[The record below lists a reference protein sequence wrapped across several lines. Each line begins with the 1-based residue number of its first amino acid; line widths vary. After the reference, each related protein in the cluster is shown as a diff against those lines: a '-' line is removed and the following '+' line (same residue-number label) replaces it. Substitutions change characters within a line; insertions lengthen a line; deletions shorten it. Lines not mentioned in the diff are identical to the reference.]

1 MVATTEA
8 NRRSRGG
15 NAVFFDEKDLGQEV
29 EGLHSVLIVPCR
41 FCPAA
46 SAAVR
51 SEEPYIQ
58 LTRHFLKTNAYERLI
73 AKTKSDLESQGIRT
87 DVFQSH
93 LVHQFVLC
101 MWTARQREQ
110 LADVRRAMTQLWSLA
125 AKPRWIRSAPGSISS
140 ACQVIQGVKTEG
152 LMSIQPRFSLSG
164 TVQLE
169 LQGISPTTFPEQR
182 A

>member
-1 MVATTEA
+1 MP
-8 NRRSRGG
+8 
-15 NAVFFDEKDLGQEV
+15 FYFDEKDVGQEV
-29 EGLHSVLIVPCR
+29 EGLQSVLIVPCR

-58 LTRHFLKTNAYERLI
+58 FTRHFLKTDAYERLI
-73 AKTKSDLESQGIRT
+73 AKTKSDLENQGIRT

-101 MWTARQREQ
+101 MWTARRRKQ
-110 LADVRRAMTQLWSLA
+110 LADVAKSCDALVVLGCEAAVDTVRAA
-125 AKPRWIRSAPGSISS
+125 VDSS

-152 LMSIQPRFSLSG
+152 LMSIQPRLSLTG
-164 TVQLE
+164 TVRLE